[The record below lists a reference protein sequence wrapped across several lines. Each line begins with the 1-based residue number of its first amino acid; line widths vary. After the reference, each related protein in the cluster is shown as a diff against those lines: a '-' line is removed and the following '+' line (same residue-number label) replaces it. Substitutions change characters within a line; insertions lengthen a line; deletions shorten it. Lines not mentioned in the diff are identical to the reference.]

1 MLNSRQFTDIYNEY
15 LESCLTVRDFCAD
28 RQMSEAKFYYWQNRL
43 KRQLPP
49 KKGFTPVVFENEQH
63 TRSFHFPTPV
73 QNRPKT
79 FSNPADSNH
88 AVSCEISYPNGVSMK
103 LNGLPGPEVLRSLL
117 LLPHQ

>member
-1 MLNSRQFTDIYNEY
+1 MLNSRQFTGIYNEY
-15 LESCLTVRDFCAD
+15 LESGLTVRDFCAN
-28 RQMSEAKFYYWQNRL
+28 RQMSEAKFYYWQNRM

-73 QNRPKT
+73 QNRSKT
-79 FSNPADSNH
+79 ISNSADATH
-88 AVSCEISYPNGVSMK
+88 AVSCEISYPNGVSLK
-103 LNGLPGPEVLRSLL
+103 LNGLPGPEMLRSLL

>member
-15 LESCLTVRDFCAD
+15 LESGLTVRDFCAN

-49 KKGFTPVVFENEQH
+49 KKGFTPVVFENGQR
-63 TRSFHFPTPV
+63 TQSFHFPTPV
-73 QNRPKT
+73 QNQTKNV
-79 FSNPADSNH
+79 SNSHTTGNPF
-88 AVSCEISYPNGVSMK
+88 SCEISYPNGVSLK
-103 LNGLPGPEVLRSLL
+103 ISGLPGPEVLRSLL

>member
-1 MLNSRQFTDIYNEY
+1 MLNSRQFTAIYNEY
-15 LESCLTVRDFCAD
+15 LESDLTVRDFCAN
-28 RQMSEAKFYYWQNRL
+28 RQMSEAKFYYWQNRM

-49 KKGFTPVVFENEQH
+49 RKGFTPVVFENEQH
-63 TRSFHFPTPV
+63 TRSFQFPTPG

-79 FSNPADSNH
+79 FSNPADATH
-88 AVSCEISYPNGVSMK
+88 AVSCEISYPNGVSLK